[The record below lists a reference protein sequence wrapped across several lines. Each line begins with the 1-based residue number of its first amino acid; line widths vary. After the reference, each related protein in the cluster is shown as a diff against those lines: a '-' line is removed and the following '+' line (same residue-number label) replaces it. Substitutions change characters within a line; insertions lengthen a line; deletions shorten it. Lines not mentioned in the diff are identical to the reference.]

1 MYLSES
7 QVIERTRRYESRLT
21 YSIEAYGE
29 VKGPGTDW
37 NTYQLTH
44 AFWGLPLSN
53 GIHRMIVTFVQGQV
67 NLCSIS
73 VTTSF
78 VSTLS
83 VTEADDSL
91 LEKDE
96 AKYKISIVDIA
107 DDEPLIE
114 E

>member
-1 MYLSES
+1 M
-7 QVIERTRRYESRLT
+7 
-21 YSIEAYGE
+21 
-29 VKGPGTDW
+29 KGPGTDW

-91 LEKDE
+91 LEKDK
-96 AKYKISIVDIA
+96 AKYKISIMDIA